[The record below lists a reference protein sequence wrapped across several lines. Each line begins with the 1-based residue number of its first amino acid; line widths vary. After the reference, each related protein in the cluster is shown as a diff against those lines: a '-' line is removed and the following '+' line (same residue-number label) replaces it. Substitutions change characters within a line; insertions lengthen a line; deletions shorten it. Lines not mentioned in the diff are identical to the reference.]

1 MAPEMNE
8 DIIPKSTVMPQTRE
22 VIPVPSVVSPKIV
35 PRQDPNPMKPP
46 SMQKNATKRITK
58 FLF

>member
-1 MAPEMNE
+1 
-8 DIIPKSTVMPQTRE
+8 
-22 VIPVPSVVSPKIV
+22 V